1 MNDNLI
7 TMTRG
12 IIRFLLLAFVLLSF
26 ACRGFCYERI
36 GIISDAILTQ
46 INPYNAY
53 FKTPEFFLQDV
64 RADLVKS
71 GISVVSVD
79 TTQRLLS
86 QLGFNQYDIEALGS
100 LQQGYDL
107 DYALLK
113 KIARAIG
120 VKKLVVMTSSV
131 DIQRDFLK
139 NTLWN
144 VANVSGLDVVNPTHR
159 VSVYVAYVDVENE
172 IVLWEQIYAKNIRNN
187 KFKNLDTT
195 ISSNYEG
202 MLRLKEYS
210 KYISPEIAKNVR
222 MRTIDPSYQT
232 PPVEI
237 NRGNVAKYFKD
248 MKNVGSRK
256 RLTDID
262 AKKWD
267 TEKLKE
273 DTKENINT
281 KKENFTNWVKSLRKG
296 TGENEY
302 L

>member
-26 ACRGFCYERI
+26 ACRGSCYERI

-86 QLGFNQYDIEALGS
+86 QLGFNQYDVEALGS

-113 KIARAIG
+113 KIARATG

>member
-1 MNDNLI
+1 M
-7 TMTRG
+7 
-12 IIRFLLLAFVLLSF
+12 LAFVLLGF
-26 ACRGFCYERI
+26 VCRGFCYERI

-53 FKTPEFFLQDV
+53 FKMPEFFLQDV

-71 GISVVSVD
+71 GISVVSVN

-120 VKKLVVMTSSV
+120 VKKLVVMTSAI

-144 VANVSGLDVVNPTHR
+144 ATNVSGLDVVNPTHR
-159 VSVYVAYVDVENE
+159 VSVYAAYVDVENE

-187 KFKNLDTT
+187 KFKNVDTT

-222 MRTIDPSYQT
+222 MRVIDPSYQT

-237 NRGNVAKYFKD
+237 NRGNVVKYFKD

-256 RLTDID
+256 RLSDID
-262 AKKWD
+262 AKRWD

-281 KKENFTNWVKSLRKG
+281 KKENFLDWTRSVKGKMFKN
-296 TGENEY
+296 EN

>member
-113 KIARAIG
+113 KIARATG